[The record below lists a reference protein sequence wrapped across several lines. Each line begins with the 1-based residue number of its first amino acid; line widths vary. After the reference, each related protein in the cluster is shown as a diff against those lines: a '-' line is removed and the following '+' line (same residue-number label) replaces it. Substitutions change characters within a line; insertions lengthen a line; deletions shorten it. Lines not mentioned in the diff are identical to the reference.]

1 MKVVTLVLFLN
12 YWVAY
17 FFGFCILITS
27 LGFPF
32 ETISFD
38 SESEIYVLYSC
49 VSFVYYVIDFGIL
62 VFMESVSDEP
72 FFLGSFM
79 TISITWGFS

>member
-1 MKVVTLVLFLN
+1 MTLVLL
-12 YWVAY
+12 

-32 ETISFD
+32 EAISFD
-38 SESEIYVLYSC
+38 FESENHVLKIVLYVLCSC
-49 VSFVYYVIDFGIL
+49 VSFVYCVIDFGIL